1 MICNLSAP
9 KGNSINDFIDPQLC
23 TVHYSTFDEAI
34 HLIQNLGQ
42 GALLAKLDISNAFR
56 LLPVRPEDFNL
67 LGFTLE
73 GKFYIDKCLPMG
85 CSISCSLFEKFST
98 FLHWSLASRA
108 KLPYIIHYLDD
119 FLFVG
124 RQRTNECVYL
134 MEQFQ
139 E

>member
-67 LGFTLE
+67 LGFALE